1 MEIGKTNT
9 LKASRT
15 TDNGCYLMDT
25 EGNEVL
31 LPNAYVPSTLKLGED
46 ISVFIYR
53 DNEERPVA
61 TTLKPKIELDK
72 FAYLKVMDVNSA
84 GAFMDMGVVK
94 QLLIP
99 YSEQPVKME
108 AEEWYVVFCLLDDK
122 TDRLI
127 GSAQIE
133 DFLFTED
140 VELEEGQEVDILMYK
155 RSELGMNV
163 IVNGMFQG
171 LIFKSDI
178 HKPVQIGDERKAYV
192 KTIRPDGKLDLTLEP
207 QGYRNVIDKATQ
219 GVLDILKYEGGYF
232 KYHDKSE
239 PDDIRKV
246 FKMSKKAF
254 KKALGNLYKNKI
266 VVLEK
271 DGTRLIEGKN

>member
-15 TDNGCYLMDT
+15 TENGCYLMDT
-25 EGNEVL
+25 DGNEVL

-46 ISVFIYR
+46 IHVFIYR

-61 TTLKPKIELDK
+61 TTLNPKIELDK

-94 QLLIP
+94 QLLVP
-99 YSEQPVKME
+99 YSEQPIKME
-108 AEEWYVVFCLLDDK
+108 AGEWYVVFCLLDDK

-140 VELEEGQEVDILMYK
+140 IDLEEGQEVDILMYK
-155 RSELGMNV
+155 HSELGMNV

-178 HKPVQIGDERKAYV
+178 HKPVQVGDERKAYV

-207 QGYRNVIDKATQ
+207 QGYRNVIDRATQ
-219 GVLDILKYEGGYF
+219 GVLDILKNEGGYF

-239 PDDIRKV
+239 PDEIRTI

-271 DGTRLIEGKN
+271 DGTRLIDSKK